1 MPGKVNPAVAEML
14 NMVSF
19 HVMGHHEAVT
29 HCAQAGQLELNVMMP
44 YVAYALLES
53 LQIMRN
59 AVATFD
65 EKCVRLVK
73 PHSEKM
79 REYAERSV
87 GVAALY
93 NEERGFMGAAELA
106 NKAIET
112 GKSVN
117 EVVAEEKSEP

>member
-14 NMVSF
+14 SMISF
-19 HVMGHHEAVT
+19 HVLGHHSAVT

-53 LQIMRN
+53 LHVVRN

-65 EKCVRLVK
+65 EKCVRLIRAH
-73 PHSEKM
+73 PEKL
-79 REYAERSV
+79 REYSERSV
-87 GVAALY
+87 GRAALY

-106 NKAIET
+106 EKAIEE
-112 GKSVN
+112 GKSVE
-117 EVVAEEKSEP
+117 EVVAEE

>member
-1 MPGKVNPAVAEML
+1 MPGKVNPAVAEMF

-53 LQIMRN
+53 LQVMRN

-73 PHSEKM
+73 PHPEKL
-79 REYAERSV
+79 REYAERTV

-112 GKSVN
+112 GKSVD
-117 EVVAEEKSEP
+117 EVVAEEKSES